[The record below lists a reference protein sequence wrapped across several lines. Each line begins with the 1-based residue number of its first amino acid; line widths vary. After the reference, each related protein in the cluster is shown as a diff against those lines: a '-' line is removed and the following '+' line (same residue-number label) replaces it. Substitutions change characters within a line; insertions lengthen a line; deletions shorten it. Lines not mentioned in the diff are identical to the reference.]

1 MYSKAIA
8 VLTMCAVWLGASSFA
23 ADAPG
28 FSHTEVKLLTPFHAG
43 HLGSAL
49 AVVSQGS
56 GTCFARSVATS
67 ARPDAWRC
75 TISNAIQD
83 PCFENVMGDPKLLAC
98 VKTPWTPDVTLL
110 TLSVPLPETS
120 ASNTSLKESLPW
132 ALELADGKRCTLFT
146 GATAPV
152 AGMRMNYGC
161 PGGFIVVGDVDRSQP
176 VWRVFVQGEESIALR
191 QTDVAVAWY

>member
-23 ADAPG
+23 ADAPC
-28 FSHTEVKLLTPFHAG
+28 FSRTEVKLLTPFNAG
-43 HLGSAL
+43 RLGSSL
-49 AVVSQGS
+49 SVISQGS
-56 GTCFARSVATS
+56 GTCFARSAATP

-83 PCFENVMGDPKLLAC
+83 PCFENVMGNAKVLAC
-98 VKTPWTPDVTLL
+98 AKAPWTADVTLL
-110 TLSVPLPETS
+110 TLTAPLPENS
-120 ASNTSLKESLPW
+120 ASNTPLAESLPW
-132 ALELADGKRCTLFT
+132 ALELAGGQHCTLFT

-152 AGMRMNYGC
+152 AGMRINYGC
-161 PGGFIVVGDVDRSQP
+161 PGGVVVVGEVDRSQP
-176 VWRVFVQGEESIALR
+176 VWRVFVQREESISLC